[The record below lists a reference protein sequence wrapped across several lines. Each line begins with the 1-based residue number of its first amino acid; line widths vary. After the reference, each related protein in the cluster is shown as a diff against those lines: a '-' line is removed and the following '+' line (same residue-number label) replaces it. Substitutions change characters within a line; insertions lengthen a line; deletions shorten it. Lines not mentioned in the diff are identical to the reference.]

1 MEECIPVEHEKYG
14 FLWGRDCIIAESI
27 LQKNNTLTIEAEIN
41 GELASKINKDVD
53 ILVNICFK
61 DVISYYECELDTYEA
76 IKNAPKCN
84 GREVFWIVNNSEWL
98 KALPVRSDY
107 DKSSY
112 NHYVLYEYDRVFN
125 IFAKG
130 YEINE

>member
-14 FLWGRDCIIAESI
+14 FLWGRDCIIADSI
-27 LQKNNTLTIEAEIN
+27 IYKNNTLTIKAEID
-41 GELASKINKDVD
+41 GSLATKINKDED

-61 DVISYYECELDTYEA
+61 DVISYYECELDTYET

-125 IFAKG
+125 IFAKD